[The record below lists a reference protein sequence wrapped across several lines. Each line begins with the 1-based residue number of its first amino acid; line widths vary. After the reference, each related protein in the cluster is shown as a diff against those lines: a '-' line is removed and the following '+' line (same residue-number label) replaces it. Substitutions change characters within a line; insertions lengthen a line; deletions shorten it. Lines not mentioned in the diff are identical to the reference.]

1 MNIGYVANAWGPVLG
16 HWAAPNNVNA
26 AYYRCP
32 CDLENVFADI
42 SGAGYEAVE
51 IFDGD
56 LLEFQGNEDAFQTLL
71 DRYQLRLKG
80 VYVACNFI
88 YDEILP
94 EELDRL
100 RRAAILA
107 KRFGATEI
115 ALGGG
120 AVRYDGIR
128 ESDYVKLGEA
138 LDKVCNLADEIQM
151 RASFHPHMG
160 SLVETPQQ
168 LAKVM
173 AHTKICLCPD
183 TGHVRAG
190 GGDPLTVIQTYKD
203 RIHYIHL
210 KDITVDG
217 MFCPLGVGVIDFQPI
232 LDEISNSAHAI
243 DVTIECDGWAGNPAE
258 GAKITADFLKKNFKK
273 V

>member
-1 MNIGYVANAWGPVLG
+1 MKVGYVANAWGPVLG

-32 CDLENVFADI
+32 CDLNQVFSDI
-42 SGAGYEAVE
+42 AAAGYDSVE

-56 LLEFQGNEDAFQTLL
+56 LLEYQGNEEAFQELL
-71 DRYQLRLKG
+71 SKYGLSLKG

-94 EELDRL
+94 EELNRL
-100 RRAAILA
+100 ERAAVFA
-107 KRFGATEI
+107 KSFGATEI

-138 LDKVCNLADEIQM
+138 LNKVCDLAEAIGM

-160 SLVETPQQ
+160 SLVESPTQ

-173 AHTKICLCPD
+173 AHTRIPLCPD
-183 TGHVRAG
+183 TGHVKAG
-190 GGDPLTVIQTYKD
+190 GGDPLEVIKTYLD
-203 RIHYIHL
+203 RIYYIHL
-210 KDITVDG
+210 KDITETG
-217 MFCPLGVGVIDFQPI
+217 MFCPLGVGVIDFLPI
-232 LDEISNSAHAI
+232 IETLKTSDIDI
-243 DVTIECDGWAGNPAE
+243 DVTIECDGWNGDAAE
-258 GAKITADFLKKNFKK
+258 GAKITAEYLKKYMF
-273 V
+273 

>member
-32 CDLENVFADI
+32 CDLEKVFSDI
-42 SGAGYEAVE
+42 AAAGYEAVE

-56 LLEFQGNEDAFQTLL
+56 LLEFQGNETAFQALL
-71 DRYQLRLKG
+71 DKNGLSLKG

-94 EELDRL
+94 EELNRL
-100 RRAAILA
+100 ERAAAFA
-107 KRFGATEI
+107 KTFGATEV

-138 LDKVCNLADEIQM
+138 LNKVCDLADALGM

-160 SLVETPQQ
+160 SLVESPEQ
-168 LAKVM
+168 LDKVM

-183 TGHVRAG
+183 TGHVKAG
-190 GGDPLTVIQTYKD
+190 GGDPLTVVKKYID
-203 RIHYIHL
+203 RIYYIHL
-210 KDITVDG
+210 KDITEDG
-217 MFCPLGVGVIDFQPI
+217 MFSPLGTGVIDFIPI
-232 LDEISNSAHAI
+232 IEAI
-243 DVTIECDGWAGNPAE
+243 KGSSINVDVTIECDGWSGDAAE
-258 GAKITADFLKKNFKK
+258 GAKITADYLQKYYF
-273 V
+273 

>member
-1 MNIGYVANAWGPVLG
+1 MNVGYVANAWGPVLG

-32 CDLENVFADI
+32 CDLDKVFRDI
-42 SGAGYEAVE
+42 STAGYEAVE

-56 LLEFQGNEDAFQTLL
+56 LLEFQGREAFFKELL
-71 DRYQLRLKG
+71 DKYHLRLKG

-100 RRAAILA
+100 NRAAKFA
-107 KRFGATEI
+107 KLFGATEI

-120 AVRYDGIR
+120 AVRFDGIR

-138 LDKVCNLADEIQM
+138 LNKVCDIAESLKM

-160 SLVETPQQ
+160 SLVESPEQ
-168 LAKVM
+168 LDKVM
-173 AHTKICLCPD
+173 AHTRIPLCPD
-183 TGHVRAG
+183 TGHVKAG
-190 GGDPLTVIQTYKD
+190 GGDPLTVIKKYID
-203 RIHYIHL
+203 RIYYIHL
-210 KDITVDG
+210 KDITEDG
-217 MFCPLGVGVIDFQPI
+217 MFCPLGEGVIDFIPVI
-232 LDEISNSAHAI
+232 EAIKNSDI
-243 DVTIECDGWAGNPAE
+243 KVDITIECDGWNGDAFE
-258 GAKITADFLKKNFKK
+258 GAEITARYLKQHLF
-273 V
+273 

>member
-1 MNIGYVANAWGPVLG
+1 MNVSYVANAWGPVLG

-26 AYYRCP
+26 AYYRCA
-32 CDLENVFADI
+32 CDLEKTLGEIAE
-42 SGAGYEAVE
+42 AGYEGVE

-56 LLEFQGNEDAFQTLL
+56 LLEFVGREDELRALL
-71 DRYQLRLKG
+71 KTYVLKLKG

-94 EELDRL
+94 EELERL
-100 RRAAILA
+100 KRAAEFA
-107 KRFGATEI
+107 KGFGATEV

-138 LDKVCNLADEIQM
+138 LEKVHVMCNEMGM

-160 SLVETPQQ
+160 SLVESPEQ

-173 AHTKICLCPD
+173 AWTNIRLCPD
-183 TGHVRAG
+183 TGHVKAG
-190 GGDPLTVIQTYKD
+190 GGDPLTVIQTYID
-203 RIHYIHL
+203 RIEYIHL
-210 KDITVDG
+210 KDITADG
-217 MFCPLGVGVIDFQPI
+217 MFCPLGVGTIDFKPI
-232 LDEISNSAHAI
+232 METISTCGHCI
-243 DVTIECDGWAGNPAE
+243 DITIECDGWSGDAGE
-258 GAKITADFLKKNFKK
+258 GAKITADYLKIYLD
-273 V
+273 